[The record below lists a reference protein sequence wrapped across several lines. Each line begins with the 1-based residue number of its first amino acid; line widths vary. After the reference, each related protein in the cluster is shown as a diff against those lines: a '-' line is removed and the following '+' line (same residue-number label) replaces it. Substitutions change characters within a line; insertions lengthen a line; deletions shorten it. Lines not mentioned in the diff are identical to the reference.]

1 VRIACIG
8 GGPAGLYFAISMKLR
23 DPSHDIEVFERN
35 APGVTFG
42 WGVVFSDLTVDNITR
57 NDPVSAQTIT
67 QEFAHWDDIDV
78 HIHGATITS
87 GGHGFIGIGR
97 KRLLEILQHRAREL
111 GVTLQFNAECDPA
124 DPKWRDY
131 DLVIASDG
139 INSRFRDAYADAFGV
154 DVDVRPNKFVWLGTS
169 KAFDAFTF
177 AFEETGHG
185 WIWAH
190 AYRFAPDCSTFIV
203 ECSEETWRNFGFD
216 RMDQGEARAVCEKL
230 FAKYLDGHKL
240 MSNAAH
246 LPGPAVWLN
255 FRRIKCERWSSG
267 NVILL
272 GDAAHTAHF
281 SIGSGT
287 KLALE
292 DAIKLAEVLNRTSPS
307 SRGAAGDA
315 AIQKSFTRRTRSRE
329 EETPHPSRSS
339 RLRVKPSDAGAVS
352 VAGSQARG
360 DGPLS
365 LEAALDEYQA
375 ERSLEVLKLQ
385 NSARNSTEWFETLGR
400 YLHFEPLQFAYSLL
414 TRSQRISHEN
424 LRLRD
429 REWLEGVE
437 RWFWKRATNGRSNT
451 TAPPMFAPFK
461 MREMEVANR
470 ITVSPMAMYSAV
482 DGVPNDFHLVHLG
495 ERALGGAGLVFTEM
509 TCVSPEGRISPGC
522 TGMWNADHVAAWKR
536 IVDFV
541 HANSTAKICLQLGHS
556 GPKGSTK
563 LGWEGND
570 VPLDEGNWPVMAA
583 SDVAWSPANQRPHP
597 MTRADM
603 DAVRDQFVAAVR
615 MGLECGFDMI
625 ELHAAH
631 GYLLSSFITRLQN
644 RRTDEYGGSLENRL
658 RYPIEV
664 FAAMRAAWP
673 SDRPMSVRISAND
686 WAGENGITPGDA
698 VEIGEA
704 FAREGADLIDV
715 SAGQTWAE
723 AQPVYGRMFQT
734 PFSDKIR
741 NEARL
746 ATMAVGNIYEPD
758 HANSILAAG
767 RADLVA
773 LARPHLIDP
782 MWTLRAAAQ
791 LDYRDVHCPP
801 QYLNGLSQLARNL
814 KREAEAAAALRV

>member
-1 VRIACIG
+1 MRIACIG

-23 DPSHDIEVFERN
+23 DPAHHVEIFERN
-35 APGVTFG
+35 PPGVTFG
-42 WGVVFSDLTVDNITR
+42 WGVVFSDLTVENITV
-57 NDPVSAQTIT
+57 NDPISAETIT
-67 QEFAHWDDIDV
+67 REFAHWDDIDV
-78 HIHGATITS
+78 HFRGKTISS

-97 KRLLEILQHRAREL
+97 KRLLEILQDRAREL
-111 GVTLQFNAECDPA
+111 GVILHFDTECDPG
-124 DPKWRDY
+124 DPKWRGY

-139 INSRFRDAYADAFGV
+139 ANSRFRDAHAEAFGV
-154 DVDVRPNKFVWLGTS
+154 DVDVRANKFVWLGTS
-169 KAFDAFTF
+169 KVFDAFTF
-177 AFEETGHG
+177 AFEETEHG

-203 ECSEETWRNFGFD
+203 ECSEQTWQRFGFD
-216 RMDQGEARAVCEKL
+216 RMSQEESIAACEKL
-230 FAKYLDGHKL
+230 FAEYLDGHPL
-240 MSNAAH
+240 QSNASH
-246 LPGPAVWLN
+246 LVGSAAWLN
-255 FRRIKCERWSSG
+255 FKRIKCERWTSG

-292 DAIKLAEVLNRTSPS
+292 DAIKLAEVLNRP
-307 SRGAAGDA
+307 G
-315 AIQKSFTRRTRSRE
+315 
-329 EETPHPSRSS
+329 
-339 RLRVKPSDAGAVS
+339 
-352 VAGSQARG
+352 
-360 DGPLS
+360 LS

-375 ERSLEVLKLQ
+375 ERNLEVLKLQ
-385 NSARNSTEWFETLGR
+385 NSARNSTEWFETLER
-400 YLHFEPLQFAYSLL
+400 YTHFEPLQFAYSLL

-437 RWFWKRATNGRSNT
+437 RWFWKRATDGRSDK
-451 TAPPMFAPFK
+451 TAPPMFAPLRL
-461 MREMEVANR
+461 RELEVQNR
-470 ITVSPMAMYSAV
+470 IVVSPMAMYSAV
-482 DGVPNDFHLVHLG
+482 DGTPSDFHFVHYG

-541 HANSTAKICLQLGHS
+541 HANSKAKICLQLGHS
-556 GPKGSTK
+556 GGKGSTR

-570 VPLDEGNWPVMAA
+570 VPLDDGNWPVLAA
-583 SDVAWSPANQRPHP
+583 SDVPWSPVNQVPTP

-603 DAVRDQFVAAVR
+603 DMVRDQFVAAVR
-615 MGLECGFDMI
+615 MGVEAGFDMV

-631 GYLLSSFITRLQN
+631 GYLLAGFISPLQN
-644 RRTDEYGGSLENRL
+644 RRTDEYGGSIENRL
-658 RYPIEV
+658 RYPLEV

-673 SDRPMSVRISAND
+673 GDRPMSVRISATD
-686 WAGENGITPGDA
+686 WAGDQGITPEDA

-715 SAGQTWAE
+715 SAGQTWADQ
-723 AQPVYGRMFQT
+723 QPVYGRMFQT
-734 PFSDKIR
+734 PFSDRIR
-741 NEARL
+741 NEGKL

-773 LARPHLIDP
+773 LARPHLVDP
-782 MWTLRAAAQ
+782 FWTLRAAAS
-791 LDYRDVHCPP
+791 LDYRDVHVPP
-801 QYLNGLSQLARNL
+801 QYLNGMSQLARNL

>member
-1 VRIACIG
+1 MKIACIG

-23 DPSHDIEVFERN
+23 DPAHEIAVFERN

-42 WGVVFSDLTVDNITR
+42 WGVVFSDQTVENLTA
-57 NDPVSAQTIT
+57 NDPKSAQIIAD
-67 QEFAHWDDIDV
+67 EFAHWDDIDV

-87 GGHGFIGIGR
+87 SGHGFIGIGR
-97 KRLLEILQHRAREL
+97 KRLLEILQDRAREL
-111 GVTLQFNAECDPA
+111 GVELHFNAECDPA

-139 INSRFRDAYADAFGV
+139 ANSRFRDAQAQAFGV
-154 DVDVRPNKFVWLGTS
+154 DIDVRRNKFVWLGTS
-169 KAFDAFTF
+169 KVFDAFTF
-177 AFEETGHG
+177 AFEETTHG

-190 AYRFAPDCSTFIV
+190 AYRFAPDASTFIV
-203 ECSEETWRNFGFD
+203 ECSEETWARVGFD
-216 RMDQGEARAVCEKL
+216 KMSQDESIAACETL
-230 FAKYLDGHKL
+230 FAKYLDGHRL
-240 MSNAAH
+240 QSNASH
-246 LPGPAVWLN
+246 LIGSAAWLN
-255 FRRIKCERWSSG
+255 FRRIKCERWNAG

-292 DAIKLAEVLNRTSPS
+292 DAIKLAQVLNRPS
-307 SRGAAGDA
+307 
-315 AIQKSFTRRTRSRE
+315 
-329 EETPHPSRSS
+329 
-339 RLRVKPSDAGAVS
+339 
-352 VAGSQARG
+352 
-360 DGPLS
+360 LS
-365 LEAALDEYQA
+365 LEAALDEYVA
-375 ERSLEVLKLQ
+375 ERNLEVLKLQ
-385 NSARNSTEWFETLGR
+385 NSARNSTEWFETLHR

-429 REWLEGVE
+429 REWLETVE
-437 RWFWKRATNGRSNT
+437 RWFWEKAGVPGKS
-451 TAPPMFAPFK
+451 AAPMFAPFK
-461 MREMEVANR
+461 LRELRLENR
-470 ITVSPMAMYSAV
+470 VTVSPMAMYSAV
-482 DGVPNDFHLVHLG
+482 DGTPNDFHFVHYG
-495 ERALGGAGLVFTEM
+495 ERAIGGAGLVFTEM

-522 TGMWNADHVAAWKR
+522 TGMWNADHVVAWKR

-541 HANSTAKICLQLGHS
+541 HANSKAKICLQLGHS
-556 GPKGSTK
+556 GGKGSTK

-570 VPLDEGNWPVMAA
+570 VPLDDGNWPVMSA
-583 SDVAWSPANQRPHP
+583 SDVPWSPVNQAPRP

-615 MGLECGFDMI
+615 MGLECGFDMV

-631 GYLLSSFITRLQN
+631 GYLLSSFITSLQN
-644 RRTDEYGGSLENRL
+644 NRTDEYGGSLENRL
-658 RYPIEV
+658 RYPLEV
-664 FAAMRAAWP
+664 FAAMRTAWP
-673 SDRPMSVRISAND
+673 PDKPMSIRISAND
-686 WAGENGITPGDA
+686 WAGDNGITPDDA
-698 VEIGEA
+698 VAIGEA
-704 FAREGADLIDV
+704 FAGEGADLIDV
-715 SAGQTWAE
+715 SAGQTWAD

-741 NEARL
+741 NEGRL

-782 MWTLRAAAQ
+782 MWTLRAAAA
-791 LDYRDVHCPP
+791 LDYRDVYCPP

-814 KREAEAAAALRV
+814 KREAGAAAALRV

>member
-1 VRIACIG
+1 MKIACIG
-8 GGPAGLYFAISMKLR
+8 AGPAGLYFAISMKLR
-23 DPSHDIEVFERN
+23 DSAHEIEVFERN

-42 WGVVFSDLTVDNITR
+42 WGVVFSDQTVENLAA
-57 NDPVSAQTIT
+57 NDPKCAKIIAD
-67 QEFAHWDDIDV
+67 EFAHWDDIDV
-78 HIHGATITS
+78 HIHGETITS
-87 GGHGFIGIGR
+87 SGHGFIGIGR
-97 KRLLEILQHRAREL
+97 KRLLEILQTRAREL
-111 GVTLQFNAECDPA
+111 GVVLHFNAECDPA
-124 DPKWRDY
+124 DSKWKDY

-139 INSRFRDAYADAFGV
+139 ANSRFRDAYADAFGV
-154 DVDVRPNKFVWLGTS
+154 DIDVRRNKFVWLGTS
-169 KAFDAFTF
+169 KVFDAFTF
-177 AFEETGHG
+177 AFEKAEHG

-203 ECSEETWRNFGFD
+203 ECDEETWRGFGFD
-216 RMDQGEARAVCEKL
+216 TMDQAEAIAACERL

-246 LPGPAVWLN
+246 LRGSAAWLN
-255 FRRIKCERWSSG
+255 FRQIKCERWSSG

-292 DAIKLAEVLNRTSPS
+292 DAIKLAEVLNRK
-307 SRGAAGDA
+307 G
-315 AIQKSFTRRTRSRE
+315 
-329 EETPHPSRSS
+329 
-339 RLRVKPSDAGAVS
+339 
-352 VAGSQARG
+352 
-360 DGPLS
+360 LS
-365 LEAALDEYQA
+365 LEAAMDEYVA
-375 ERSLEVLKLQ
+375 ERNLEVLKLQ
-385 NSARNSTEWFETLGR
+385 NSARNSTEWFETLDR

-437 RWFWKRATNGRSNT
+437 RWFWKRATDGRSNK
-451 TAPPMFAPFK
+451 TAPPMFAPFR
-461 MREMEVANR
+461 MRALQVENR
-470 ITVSPMAMYSAV
+470 ITVSPMAMYSAT
-482 DGVPNDFHLVHLG
+482 DGTPNDFHFVHYG
-495 ERALGGAGLVFTEM
+495 ERAMGGAGLVFTEM
-509 TCVSPEGRISPGC
+509 TCVSPEARISPGC
-522 TGMWNADHVAAWKR
+522 TGMWNDEHVAAWKR
-536 IVDFV
+536 IADFV
-541 HANSTAKICLQLGHS
+541 HSNSKAKICLQLGHS
-556 GPKGSTK
+556 GGKGSTRV
-563 LGWEGND
+563 GWEGND
-570 VPLDEGNWPVMAA
+570 VPLDDGNWPVMSA
-583 SDVAWSPANQRPHP
+583 SDVAWSPVNQKPRP

-603 DAVRDQFVAAVR
+603 DMVRDQFAAAVR
-615 MGLECGFDMI
+615 MGLEAGFDMV

-631 GYLLSSFITRLQN
+631 GYLLSSFLTPLQN

-658 RYPIEV
+658 RYPLEV

-673 SDRPMSVRISAND
+673 SDRPMSVRISATD
-686 WAGENGITPGDA
+686 WAGENGITPDEA

-715 SAGQTWAE
+715 SAGQTWAD
-723 AQPVYGRMFQT
+723 AQPTYGRMFQT

-741 NEARL
+741 NEGRL

-782 MWTLRAAAQ
+782 FWTLRAAAA
-791 LDYRDVHCPP
+791 LDYRDIHIPP
-801 QYLNGLSQLARNL
+801 QYLNGMSQLARNL
-814 KREAEAAAALRV
+814 KREAEAAAAMRV

>member
-1 VRIACIG
+1 MKIACIG
-8 GGPAGLYFAISMKLR
+8 GGPAGLYFAISMKLK
-23 DPSHDIEVFERN
+23 DPAHQIEVFERN

-42 WGVVFSDLTVDNITR
+42 WGVVFSDQTVENLTA
-57 NDPVSAQTIT
+57 NDPKSARIIAD
-67 QEFAHWDDIDV
+67 EFAHWDDIDV
-78 HIHGATITS
+78 HFRGTCITS
-87 GGHGFIGIGR
+87 SGHGFIGIGR
-97 KRLLEILQHRAREL
+97 KRLLEILQARARALSVVLHFE
-111 GVTLQFNAECDPA
+111 AECDPA
-124 DPKWRDY
+124 DPKWKDY

-139 INSRFRDAYADAFGV
+139 ANSRFRDANPEAFGV
-154 DVDVRPNKFVWLGTS
+154 DIDVRKNKFVWLGTS
-169 KAFDAFTF
+169 KVFDAFTF
-177 AFEETGHG
+177 AFEETEHG

-203 ECSEETWRNFGFD
+203 ECSEETWATFGLD
-216 RMDQGEARAVCEKL
+216 KMDQAQALAVCENL
-230 FAKYLDGHKL
+230 FAKYLDGHRL
-240 MSNAAH
+240 ESNATH
-246 LPGPAVWLN
+246 LVGSAAWLN
-255 FRRIKCERWSSG
+255 FRRIKCERWNHG

-292 DAIKLAEVLNRTSPS
+292 DAIKLAQVLNSE
-307 SRGAAGDA
+307 G
-315 AIQKSFTRRTRSRE
+315 
-329 EETPHPSRSS
+329 
-339 RLRVKPSDAGAVS
+339 
-352 VAGSQARG
+352 
-360 DGPLS
+360 LS
-365 LEAALDEYQA
+365 LEAALDEYLA
-375 ERSLEVLKLQ
+375 ERNLEVLKLQ
-385 NSARNSTEWFETLGR
+385 NSARNSTEWFETLDR

-429 REWLEGVE
+429 REWLETVE
-437 RWFWKRATNGRSNT
+437 RWFWEKAGVPGKS
-451 TAPPMFAPFK
+451 AAPMFAPFT
-461 MREMEVANR
+461 MREMRLENR
-470 ITVSPMAMYSAV
+470 VTVSPMAMYSAV
-482 DGVPNDFHLVHLG
+482 DGTPNDFHFIHLG

-522 TGMWNADHVAAWKR
+522 TGMWTAEHVDAWKR

-541 HANSTAKICLQLGHS
+541 HANSRAKICLQLGHS
-556 GPKGSTK
+556 GAKGSTK

-570 VPLDEGNWPVMAA
+570 VPLDDGNWPVMSA
-583 SDVAWSPANQRPHP
+583 SDVPWSPVNQKPKP

-603 DAVRDQFVAAVR
+603 DMVKDQFVAAVQ
-615 MGLECGFDMI
+615 MGLEAGFDMI

-631 GYLLSSFITRLQN
+631 GYLLSSFITPLQN
-644 RRTDEYGGSLENRL
+644 TRTDDYGGSLENRL
-658 RYPIEV
+658 RYPLEV

-673 SDRPMSVRISAND
+673 KDRPMSVRISAND
-686 WAGENGITPGDA
+686 WAGEQGVTPDEA

-715 SAGQTWAE
+715 SAGQTWAD
-723 AQPVYGRMFQT
+723 AQPVFGRMFQT
-734 PFSDKIR
+734 PFSDKVR
-741 NEARL
+741 NEGRL

-782 MWTLRAAAQ
+782 MWTLRAAAA
-791 LDYRDVHCPP
+791 LDYRDIYVPP
-801 QYLNGLSQLARNL
+801 QYLNGQAQLARNL

>member
-1 VRIACIG
+1 VVKIACVG
-8 GGPAGLYFAISMKLR
+8 GGPAGLYFAISMKLC
-23 DPSHDIEVFERN
+23 DPAHEVDVFERN

-42 WGVVFSDLTVDNITR
+42 WGVVFSDQTVENLQA
-57 NDPVSAQTIT
+57 NDPNSAKIIAG
-67 QEFAHWDDIDV
+67 EFAHWDNIDV
-78 HIHGATITS
+78 HIRGESVTS

-97 KRLLEILQHRAREL
+97 KRLLEILQNRAREL
-111 GVTLQFNAECDPA
+111 GVALHFDSECDPA

-139 INSRFRDAYADAFGV
+139 ANSRFRDASEAAFGV
-154 DVDVRPNKFVWLGTS
+154 DIDVRANKFVWLGTS

-177 AFEETGHG
+177 AFEETEHG

-190 AYRFAPDCSTFIV
+190 AYRFAPDFSTFIV
-203 ECSEETWRNFGFD
+203 ECSEETWRSFGFD
-216 RMDQGEARAVCEKL
+216 KMSQDESIAVCEKL
-230 FAKYLDGHKL
+230 FAKYLDGHRL
-240 MSNAAH
+240 QSNASH
-246 LPGPAVWLN
+246 LIGSAAWLN
-255 FRRIKCERWSSG
+255 FRRIKCERWASG

-292 DAIKLAEVLNRTSPS
+292 DAIKLAEVLNRP
-307 SRGAAGDA
+307 G
-315 AIQKSFTRRTRSRE
+315 
-329 EETPHPSRSS
+329 
-339 RLRVKPSDAGAVS
+339 
-352 VAGSQARG
+352 
-360 DGPLS
+360 LS
-365 LEAALDEYQA
+365 LKAALDEYQA
-375 ERSLEVLKLQ
+375 ERNLEVLKLQ

-437 RWFWKRATNGRSNT
+437 RWFWEKAGVPNKS
-451 TAPPMFAPFK
+451 AAPMFAPFK
-461 MREMEVANR
+461 LRDMHVENR

-482 DGVPNDFHLVHLG
+482 DGIPNDFHLVHLG

-522 TGMWNADHVAAWKR
+522 TGMWNGDHAAAWKK
-536 IVDFV
+536 IVDFC
-541 HANSTAKICLQLGHS
+541 HSNSKAKICLQLGHS
-556 GPKGSTK
+556 GGKGSTK

-570 VPLDEGNWPVMAA
+570 VPLDDGNWPVMAA
-583 SDVAWSPANQRPHP
+583 SDVPWSPVNQVPQP
-597 MTRADM
+597 MSRENM
-603 DAVRDQFVAAVR
+603 DAVRDQFVAATR
-615 MGLECGFDMI
+615 MAIDCGFDMV

-631 GYLLSSFITRLQN
+631 GYLLSSFITPLQN
-644 RRTDEYGGSLENRL
+644 TRIDEYGGSLESRL
-658 RYPIEV
+658 RYPLEI
-664 FAAMRAAWP
+664 FAAMRTAWP
-673 SDRPMSVRISAND
+673 KDRPMSVRISATD
-686 WAGENGITPGDA
+686 WAGDHGITPADA
-698 VEIGEA
+698 VAIGEA

-723 AQPVYGRMFQT
+723 QQPVYGRMFQT
-734 PFSDKIR
+734 PFSDRIR
-741 NEARL
+741 NEGRL

-791 LDYRDVHCPP
+791 LDYRDIYVPP
-801 QYLNGLSQLARNL
+801 QYLNGMSQLARNL

>member
-1 VRIACIG
+1 VKVACIG
-8 GGPAGLYFAISMKLR
+8 AGPAGLYFAISMKLR
-23 DPSHDIEVFERN
+23 DPAHEIEIFERN

-42 WGVVFSDLTVDNITR
+42 WGVVFSDQTVENLQA
-57 NDPVSAQTIT
+57 NDPKSAEVIAS
-67 QEFAHWDDIDV
+67 EFAHWDDIDV
-78 HIHGATITS
+78 HIRGECITS
-87 GGHGFIGIGR
+87 SGHGFIGIGR
-97 KRLLEILQHRAREL
+97 KRLLEILQDRAREL
-111 GVTLQFNAECDPA
+111 GVTLQFNAECDPT

-139 INSRFRDAYADAFGV
+139 ANSRFRDANPEAFGV
-154 DVDVRPNKFVWLGTS
+154 DIDVRKNKFVWLGTS
-169 KAFDAFTF
+169 KVFDAFTF
-177 AFEETGHG
+177 AFEETEHG

-203 ECSEETWRNFGFD
+203 ECSEETWRRYGFD
-216 RMDQGEARAVCEKL
+216 TMEQAESIAACEKL
-230 FAKYLDGHKL
+230 FAKYLDGHSL
-240 MSNAAH
+240 QSNASH
-246 LPGPAVWLN
+246 LVGSAAWLN

-292 DAIKLAEVLNRTSPS
+292 DAIKLADVLNRP
-307 SRGAAGDA
+307 G
-315 AIQKSFTRRTRSRE
+315 
-329 EETPHPSRSS
+329 
-339 RLRVKPSDAGAVS
+339 
-352 VAGSQARG
+352 
-360 DGPLS
+360 LS
-365 LEAALDEYQA
+365 LEAAMDEYVA
-375 ERSLEVLKLQ
+375 ERNLEVLKLQ
-385 NSARNSTEWFETLGR
+385 NSARNSTEWFETLER

-437 RWFWKRATNGRSNT
+437 RWFWKRATDGKSNK

-495 ERALGGAGLVFTEM
+495 ERALGGAGLLFTEM

-522 TGMWNADHVAAWKR
+522 TGMWNDEHVAAWKR

-556 GPKGSTK
+556 GAKGSTR

-570 VPLDEGNWPVMAA
+570 VPLDEGNWPVMSAG
-583 SDVAWSPANQRPHP
+583 DVAWSPVNQVPRP

-603 DAVRDQFVAAVR
+603 DIVRDQFVAAVR
-615 MGLECGFDMI
+615 MGIECGFDMV

-631 GYLLSSFITRLQN
+631 GYLLSSFITPLQN
-644 RRTDEYGGSLENRL
+644 NRTDEYGGSLENRL
-658 RYPIEV
+658 RYPLEV

-673 SDRPMSVRISAND
+673 SDRPMSVRISATD
-686 WAGENGITPGDA
+686 WAGENGITPKDA

-723 AQPVYGRMFQT
+723 QQPVYGRMFQT
-734 PFSDKIR
+734 PFSDRIR
-741 NEARL
+741 NEGRL

-791 LDYRDVHCPP
+791 LDYRDIHIPP
-801 QYLNGLSQLARNL
+801 QYLNGMSQLARNL